1 MNTRQMNA
9 MRRQALPRA
18 VAAAIAAIAA
28 GTAAAEEWQWS
39 VTPYLWATDLEVDVT
54 LSDRD
59 LIDADIPFDDLV
71 DTLESGMFVRAEGM
85 LGRHGMAFDLF
96 NVELAESH
104 GIEFPALPGS
114 QLALDTEVGMTILDL
129 AGVYNPSG
137 DRTGFSLLYG
147 ARTIEQRNDFELAL
161 NFGGTNVGTQS
172 FSATDTLV
180 DGLVG
185 MRYSRSLSPKL
196 TYGFAADVST
206 GGTELTWSAGPALG
220 YSFGENNR
228 YRLTGGYRKM
238 VVDFDTA
245 ESIDADLTMSGL
257 LLAIRIDL

>member
-1 MNTRQMNA
+1 
-9 MRRQALPRA
+9 
-18 VAAAIAAIAA
+18 
-28 GTAAAEEWQWS
+28 
-39 VTPYLWATDLEVDVT
+39 
-54 LSDRD
+54 
-59 LIDADIPFDDLV
+59 
-71 DTLESGMFVRAEGM
+71 MFVRAEGM

-104 GIEFPALPGS
+104 GIELPALPGS
-114 QLALDTEVGMTILDL
+114 QLALETEAGMTILDL
-129 AGVYNPSG
+129 AGVYNPNG

-147 ARTIEQRNDFELAL
+147 ARTIEQRNDVELAL
-161 NFGGTNVGTQS
+161 NFAGTNVGTQS
-172 FSATDTLV
+172 FSASDTLV

-185 MRYSRSLSPKL
+185 LRYSRSLSPKL